1 MADKLREEVKARLSR
16 KESPAR
22 MRAELIQA
30 GYAEHEVDAAVR
42 HGADD
47 HMIEKSSA
55 DRHNSRLLATREFI
69 DRIGYGA
76 ASPQFVNI
84 LFYLTGSGLFL
95 LGLLNGLRTV
105 LSMLITAIAQEY
117 AKVHKVSKGVIV
129 GAGVLFGFSF
139 LLMAAALRLRLV
151 WLFGLGIFLAA
162 LGVVTYGDLYN
173 KLVVETI
180 KREKM
185 GRVLRRMGQY
195 GVLITML
202 AMLASGWLIDRFP
215 ESRQFTFTL
224 FGMEF
229 QVLGYVL
236 SFLLTAFAFIIS
248 GYLLSFLKG
257 EREERKYAL
266 VRFVHEHCRMLNGHI
281 RGFFKDRFITLLIIA
296 TVITGLLEVL
306 GQSYYGLF
314 IYQHFKHSA
323 LGGFLNVGF
332 LYGIA
337 ILASF
342 TGPWFT
348 KKLQKS
354 IGLSPMLVFG
364 TLLTAILPLTLVYNA
379 YFLAVAVALVCSVIG
394 AAIVGVAQGLL
405 ARKLM
410 DEATRKKYFM
420 SLGLLVSGPYLVLIP
435 LGALLAYMLG
445 MEALFLL
452 VGLGLAIVV
461 APLYFILVA
470 MANKQRL

>member
-22 MRAELIQA
+22 LRAELIQA
-30 GYAEHEVDAAVR
+30 GYAEHDVDAAMK

-47 HMIEKSSA
+47 HVVEKSSV
-55 DRHNSRLLATREFI
+55 DRYNSRLLSIREFI
-69 DRIGYGA
+69 DRIGYGT
-76 ASPQFVNI
+76 ASPQFINI
-84 LFYLTGSGLFL
+84 LFYLSGSGLFL

-105 LSMLITAIAQEY
+105 LSMLITAVAQEY

-129 GAGVLFGFSF
+129 SAGVLFGFSF
-139 LLMAAALRLRLV
+139 LLMAAALRLRIV
-151 WLFGLGIFLAA
+151 WLFGFGILLAA
-162 LGVVTYGDLYN
+162 IGVVTYGDLYN
-173 KLVVETI
+173 KLVTETI

-185 GRVLRRMGQY
+185 GYVLRRMGHY

-215 ESRQFTFTL
+215 ESRQLTFSL
-224 FGMEF
+224 FGMKF
-229 QVLGYVL
+229 HVLGYVL
-236 SFLLTAFAFIIS
+236 SFLLTAIAFIIS

-257 EREERKYAL
+257 EREERKYNL
-266 VRFVHEHCRMLNGHI
+266 VRFVHEHCRMLHGHI
-281 RGFFKDRFITLLIIA
+281 KSFFKDKYIMLLIIA
-296 TVITGLLEVL
+296 TVITGLLEIL

-314 IYQHFKHSA
+314 IYQHFRHSA
-323 LGGFLNVGF
+323 LGGFLNVGL

-337 ILASF
+337 IIASF

-348 KKLQKS
+348 RKLQRT

-379 YFLAVAVALVCSVIG
+379 YFFAVAIALVCSVIG
-394 AAIVGVAQGLL
+394 GAIVGVAQGLL

-410 DEATRKKYFM
+410 DEATRRKYFM
-420 SLGLLVSGPYLVLIP
+420 SLGLLVSGPYLVLVP
-435 LGALLAYMLG
+435 LGALLTYMLG

-452 VGLGLAIVV
+452 VGLGLAIIV